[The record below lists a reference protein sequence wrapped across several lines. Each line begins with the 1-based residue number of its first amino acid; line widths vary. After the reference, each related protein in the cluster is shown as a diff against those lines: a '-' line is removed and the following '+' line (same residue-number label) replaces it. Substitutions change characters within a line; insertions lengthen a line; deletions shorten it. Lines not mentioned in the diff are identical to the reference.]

1 MIISKQARMKES
13 KLMPNDVVLLGNGS
27 GARVVRVGDISSV
40 EISGNYM
47 SVRTSDGQSVTA
59 RGSLASCEERF
70 PASFFRA
77 GRNHFVNLAEV
88 AKANMAT
95 RKIELEMKDGTLITM
110 SRIASTLFRKQFS
123 L

>member
-1 MIISKQARMKES
+1 MSKPAPMKEN
-13 KLMPNDVVLLGNGS
+13 KLTPEDVILLGDGG
-27 GARVVRVGDISSV
+27 GAQVVRVGDISSL

-47 SVRTSDGQSVTA
+47 SVRTSDGESITT

-77 GRNHFVNLAEV
+77 GRNHLVNLAEV

-95 RKIELEMKDGTLITM
+95 RKVELEMKDGTLITM